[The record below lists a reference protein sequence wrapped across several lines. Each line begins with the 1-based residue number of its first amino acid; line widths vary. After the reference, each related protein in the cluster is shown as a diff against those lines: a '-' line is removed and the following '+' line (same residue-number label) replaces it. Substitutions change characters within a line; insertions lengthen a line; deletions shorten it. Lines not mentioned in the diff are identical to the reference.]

1 MAGECQARSWL
12 ASSDGPIL
20 GVPIIPRNLCLLP
33 NVFSTHEDL
42 LPILKVFNHLL
53 ALVRSV
59 DAAKVE
65 AFRQARDYEAL
76 ELYILE
82 HLMAR

>member
-1 MAGECQARSWL
+1 MLDRAKYYDIGVVGLDIKAMRTTKQADATKHL
-12 ASSDGPIL
+12 ANS
-20 GVPIIPRNLCLLP
+20 
-33 NVFSTHEDL
+33 
-42 LPILKVFNHLL
+42 LKVFNHLL

-65 AFRQARDYEAL
+65 ALRQARDYEAL